1 MDTLD
6 GDVEMKFHYATLVT
20 LLAAGLIPA
29 TASASSEADILQPL
43 ALNCSATQFVTMS
56 GNSSTLASRQCNG
69 SYVYGIGVSVD
80 EAVENLNG
88 FMAVKEAGVSC
99 SANPNSI
106 VVGSYGIGVYAKFT
120 CNGWPIAAA
129 GNSPTTGARNTLAIA
144 TEMAATGTHCRAPE
158 SGSYYPETYG
168 FRFRYDCGNSR
179 TSKNWSINGLGAN
192 IDDANTIAMRL
203 MRYTTA
209 TGQSC
214 LFDKAEI
221 NGVIL
226 KARLVC
232 GNSTVQG
239 YGSSVTAAA
248 NDALTQLGVQP

>member
-1 MDTLD
+1 
-6 GDVEMKFHYATLVT
+6 MKFHCATLVS

-43 ALNCSATQFVTMS
+43 ALSCSATQFVTMS

-69 SYVYGIGVSVD
+69 SYVYGIGISVD

-88 FMAVKEAGVSC
+88 FMAVKEAGVGC

-120 CNGWPIAAA
+120 CNGWAIAAA
-129 GNSPTTGARNTLAIA
+129 GNNPTTAARNTLAIA

-158 SGSYYPETYG
+158 SGSYYPEKYG
-168 FRFRYDCGNSR
+168 FRFHYDCGNTKTLR
-179 TSKNWSINGLGAN
+179 NWSINGLGAN
-192 IDDANTIAMRL
+192 IDDANAIAMRL
-203 MRYTTA
+203 MRYTSA
-209 TGQSC
+209 NVKNCS
-214 LFDKAEI
+214 FDKADI

-226 KARLVC
+226 KATLIC
-232 GNSTVQG
+232 GNSIIQG